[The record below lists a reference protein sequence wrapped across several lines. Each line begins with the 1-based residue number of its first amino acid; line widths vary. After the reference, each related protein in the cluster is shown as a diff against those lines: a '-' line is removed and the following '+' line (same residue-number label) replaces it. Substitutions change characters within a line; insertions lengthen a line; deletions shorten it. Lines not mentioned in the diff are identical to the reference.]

1 MYVHSFSYL
10 VNKLELGGYTYLQL
24 KNIIFKNFFEG
35 GAQNLTLPPGARY
48 PRYATDIRGGTIRVN
63 TSAE

>member
-24 KNIIFKNFFEG
+24 KKHKEKKTRPWGGLINYAHGKNGLQKEERCGSPEESFGVKIF
-35 GAQNLTLPPGARY
+35 
-48 PRYATDIRGGTIRVN
+48 
-63 TSAE
+63 